1 MKKDSKISLSI
12 VVVLLS
18 IIPMIISVVTLG
30 VVAINSC
37 KSSMMDEINRSVYA
51 GAKFLVQYYS
61 DGVFD
66 KHYEVI
72 DGLKDEGIDLTLFQ
86 GDKRLY
92 SSIKE
97 NGSRI
102 EGTKA
107 SDEVINVVM
116 KQGKSY
122 TQDNVLIAGSKYSVC
137 YLPIKSVDSNDI
149 IGMAFAGIKQEDVN
163 RDLSNLTIKII
174 SIGIISAVVLVLVS
188 VLISSRIIRP
198 LIIVTDEICK
208 LSDGDV
214 SINVD
219 CNSHTKE
226 IRALVDSAN
235 RLSHMLH
242 SSIEKI
248 CDNTGKVRAVTDE
261 TNSIVST
268 TNDSANSISE
278 TITEFS
284 KASMIVAES
293 VQEINS
299 NMIMLGN
306 DIEVISNNVD
316 DLTLKS
322 NEMIKSSEDTEQ
334 AMEDAKLKG
343 LQTLDSAAIVSN
355 EIKDMDDK
363 ISDIRGVIDLIMD
376 VASQTKL
383 LSINASI
390 EAAHA
395 GEKGK
400 GFAVVASN
408 IKELSEQT
416 ENSVGTV
423 KQLLESIIEKSA
435 SSVCSVELIDT
446 LIRDEVQKIETV
458 SSKTKTL
465 IGDIKNAMKVIE
477 NISDRS
483 VTIKS
488 AKDNTVCQ
496 IQDLSAVSQQ
506 NAASCEEIQ
515 ANVETIAQSI
525 KSVSKGMKENLISVD
540 SLISTIS
547 QYKLE

>member
-72 DGLKDEGIDLTLFQ
+72 DGLKEEGIDLTLFQ

-107 SDEVINVVM
+107 SDEVINIVM

-163 RDLSNLTIKII
+163 RDLNNLTIKII
-174 SIGIISAVVLVLVS
+174 SIGVISAVVLVLVS
-188 VLISSRIIRP
+188 VFISSRIIRP

-219 CNSHTKE
+219 CNSNTKE

-248 CDNTGKVRAVTDE
+248 CDNAGKVRAVTDE

-268 TNDSANSISE
+268 TSDSANSISE

-343 LQTLDSAAIVSN
+343 LQTLDSAATVSN
-355 EIKDMDDK
+355 EIKDMNDK

-376 VASQTKL
+376 VASKTKL

-477 NISDRS
+477 NISDKS

-525 KSVSKGMKENLISVD
+525 KSVSKGMNENLISVD

>member
-174 SIGIISAVVLVLVS
+174 YIGVISAVVLVLMS

-248 CDNTGKVRAVTDE
+248 YDNAGKVRAVTDE

>member
-61 DGVFD
+61 DCVFD

-107 SDEVINVVM
+107 SDEVINIVM

-163 RDLSNLTIKII
+163 RDLNNLTIKII
-174 SIGIISAVVLVLVS
+174 SIGVISAVVLVLVS
-188 VLISSRIIRP
+188 VFISSRIIRP

-219 CNSHTKE
+219 CNSNTKE

-248 CDNTGKVRAVTDE
+248 CDNAGKVRAVTDE

-268 TNDSANSISE
+268 TSDSANSISE

-322 NEMIKSSEDTEQ
+322 NEMIKSSEDT
-334 AMEDAKLKG
+334 
-343 LQTLDSAAIVSN
+343 
-355 EIKDMDDK
+355 
-363 ISDIRGVIDLIMD
+363 
-376 VASQTKL
+376 
-383 LSINASI
+383 
-390 EAAHA
+390 
-395 GEKGK
+395 
-400 GFAVVASN
+400 
-408 IKELSEQT
+408 
-416 ENSVGTV
+416 
-423 KQLLESIIEKSA
+423 
-435 SSVCSVELIDT
+435 
-446 LIRDEVQKIETV
+446 
-458 SSKTKTL
+458 
-465 IGDIKNAMKVIE
+465 
-477 NISDRS
+477 
-483 VTIKS
+483 
-488 AKDNTVCQ
+488 
-496 IQDLSAVSQQ
+496 
-506 NAASCEEIQ
+506 
-515 ANVETIAQSI
+515 
-525 KSVSKGMKENLISVD
+525 
-540 SLISTIS
+540 
-547 QYKLE
+547 

>member
-1 MKKDSKISLSI
+1 MKKDSKVSLSI

-72 DGLKDEGIDLTLFQ
+72 DGLKEEGIDLTLFQ

-107 SDEVINVVM
+107 SDEVINIVM

-163 RDLSNLTIKII
+163 RDLNNLTIKII
-174 SIGIISAVVLVLVS
+174 SIGVISAVVLVLVS
-188 VLISSRIIRP
+188 VFISSRIIRP

-219 CNSHTKE
+219 CNSNTKE

-248 CDNTGKVRAVTDE
+248 CDNAGKVRAVTDE

-268 TNDSANSISE
+268 TSDSANSISE

-284 KASMIVAES
+284 KASLIVAES

-343 LQTLDSAAIVSN
+343 LQTLDSAATVSN
-355 EIKDMDDK
+355 EIKDMNDK

-477 NISDRS
+477 NISDKS

-525 KSVSKGMKENLISVD
+525 KSVSKGMNENLISVD

>member
-163 RDLSNLTIKII
+163 RDLSNITIKII
-174 SIGIISAVVLVLVS
+174 YIGVISAVVLVLMS

-248 CDNTGKVRAVTDE
+248 YDNAGKVRAVTDE

>member
-163 RDLSNLTIKII
+163 GDLSNLTIKII
-174 SIGIISAVVLVLVS
+174 YIGVISAVVLVLMS

-343 LQTLDSAAIVSN
+343 MQTLDSAAIVSN

-477 NISDRS
+477 NISDKS

-525 KSVSKGMKENLISVD
+525 KSVSKGMNENLISVD

>member
-37 KSSMMDEINRSVYA
+37 KNSMMDEINRSVYA

-72 DGLKDEGIDLTLFQ
+72 DGLKEEGIDLTLFQ

-116 KQGKSY
+116 KQGRSY

-163 RDLSNLTIKII
+163 RDLNNLTIKII

-219 CNSHTKE
+219 CNSNTKE

-248 CDNTGKVRAVTDE
+248 CDNAGKVRAVTDE

-268 TNDSANSISE
+268 TSDSANSISE

-306 DIEVISNNVD
+306 DIEVISNNVE

-343 LQTLDSAAIVSN
+343 LQTLDSAATVSN
-355 EIKDMDDK
+355 EIKDMNDK

-458 SSKTKTL
+458 NSKTKTL
-465 IGDIKNAMKVIE
+465 IVDIKNAMKVIE
-477 NISDRS
+477 NISDKS

-525 KSVSKGMKENLISVD
+525 KSVSKGMNENLISVD

>member
-174 SIGIISAVVLVLVS
+174 YIGVISAVVLVLMS

-248 CDNTGKVRAVTDE
+248 YDNAGKVRAVTDE

-465 IGDIKNAMKVIE
+465 IGDIKNAMKVIK